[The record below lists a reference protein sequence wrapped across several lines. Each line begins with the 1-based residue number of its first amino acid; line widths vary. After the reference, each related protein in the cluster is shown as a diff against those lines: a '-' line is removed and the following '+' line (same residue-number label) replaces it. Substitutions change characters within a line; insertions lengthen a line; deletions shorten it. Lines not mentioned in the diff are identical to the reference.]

1 MINSRTLALMKPT
14 AYLVNTARGGL
25 VDEAA
30 LGRALTTGRIAGAG
44 LDVFRDEPPVGS
56 PLLGI
61 KANVLYA
68 PHWGSQTGAA
78 DAGAA
83 RLCVDAVLAIE
94 QGRNPD
100 GNVLLNPEVV
110 SGS

>member
-1 MINSRTLALMKPT
+1 MKPT
-14 AYLVNTARGGL
+14 AHLINTARGGL

-30 LGRALTTGRIAGAG
+30 LSQALTTGRIAGAG

-78 DAGAA
+78 DAEAA
-83 RLCVDAVLAIE
+83 RLCVDTILAID
-94 QGRNPD
+94 QGKSPA

-110 SGS
+110 SGP